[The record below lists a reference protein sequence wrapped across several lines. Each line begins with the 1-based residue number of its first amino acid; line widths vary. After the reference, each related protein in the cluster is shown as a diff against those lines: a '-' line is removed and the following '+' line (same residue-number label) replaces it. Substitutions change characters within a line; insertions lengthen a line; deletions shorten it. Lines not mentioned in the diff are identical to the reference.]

1 MTSKPAAA
9 VAAGAPVNS
18 DIGVAVAFAT
28 RNARGRRYVS
38 KENRWYVWTDQ
49 RWQPDDLLSTQA
61 AVAALCSELAGYE
74 TTPKAQLDMASGQ
87 TVSAV
92 ERLARF
98 DHRLA
103 ASIDQWDRDNLL
115 LNTPG
120 GTINLRHSGPA
131 TKHRSEDYIT
141 RMTAVAPSDVEHP
154 LWTATLDRVL
164 PDQQAQV
171 FLQRFAGYSL
181 SGDTSAHGLLF
192 CYGSGANGKTVVINT
207 LRGIMGSY
215 ATVAA
220 TETFM
225 GGAGDRH
232 PTEIAGLKDFRLVTA
247 NETEEGRRWNQS
259 RLAELTGGGP
269 VSARFMRG
277 DFFEFVPK
285 FKLLISSNHRPALR
299 GVNEAIRRRLHLLHF
314 AVTIPEGERDPHL
327 EEKLRAE
334 WPAILRWC
342 LDGHALF
349 RERGLQPPASV
360 KAATEDYMTS
370 EDARSRWIDDACE
383 LDAEAWT
390 SSRDLFA
397 SWCAFARAEGEYI
410 GSQKKLSYELQ
421 DLGFKRAM
429 NKERTARGWL
439 GIRLRPTSQEEMI

>member
-1 MTSKPAAA
+1 MANKLKTAA
-9 VAAGAPVNS
+9 PPHS
-18 DIGVAVAFAT
+18 DIGVADAFAE
-28 RNARGRRYVS
+28 RCALVRRYVS
-38 KENRWYVWTDQ
+38 KENLWYVWTGQ
-49 RWQPDDLLSTQA
+49 RWQPDDLLTTQA
-61 AVAALCSELAGYE
+61 AVAALCSELSNYE
-74 TTPKAQLDMASGQ
+74 TTAKAALDMASVQ

-98 DHRLA
+98 DHRLV
-103 ASIDQWDRDNLL
+103 ASVDHWDRDDLL

-120 GTINLRHSGPA
+120 GTIDLRRSGPPVG
-131 TKHRSEDYIT
+131 HRFQDYIT
-141 RMTAVAPSDVEHP
+141 RITAIAPSDAGHP

-164 PDQQAQV
+164 PDHQAQV

-181 SGDTSAHGLLF
+181 SGDTSAHGVLF
-192 CYGSGANGKTVVINT
+192 CYGTGANGKTVVINT
-207 LRGIMGSY
+207 LRGILGSY

-232 PTEIAGLKDFRLVTA
+232 PTEIAGLKGFRLVTA

-285 FKLLISSNHRPALR
+285 FKLVISSNHRPALR

-314 AVTIPEGERDPHL
+314 AVTIPESERDPHL

-360 KAATEDYMTS
+360 KAATEDYMSS
-370 EDARSRWIDDACE
+370 EDARSRWIDEACE
-383 LDAEAWT
+383 RDAGAWT
-390 SSRDLFA
+390 SSKDLFA
-397 SWCAFARAEGEYI
+397 SWCAFARAEGEYL
-410 GSQKKLSYELQ
+410 GSQKKLSYDLQ

-439 GIRLRPTSQEEMI
+439 GIRLRPSSQEEMI